1 MTASASPPIMFGSA
15 LASRAFSYA
24 SKLKT
29 AISDAATSFEE
40 ERKSYLQE
48 KKEQDGGNFSES
60 AEEVNFPQIAAVR
73 NSSSAIREVIAH
85 AIPIPAV
92 LGEPR
97 EDKND
102 TDHSEGAGKGK
113 STEEESILPW
123 ADVAD
128 EGELKAKILA
138 ISTNRENFLEDIP
151 TEFVFDLNASY
162 PTAMQMLKLDNKLQD
177 MRFELVPKKIKDAQF
192 WHAYF
197 YHISQLKMQSGS
209 NQNAVDSTFVP
220 PPDSP
225 LPTIVDSSTNP
236 APETAP
242 VPEVI
247 SSPAAI
253 APRLPR
259 VDLKKD
265 EDLPTAKDLREA
277 MPLPLSLTDPVNS
290 STLVYDGEDFVSDMY
305 DNEWDKTSQEK
316 HEEDY

>member
-1 MTASASPPIMFGSA
+1 MFGSA

-48 KKEQDGGNFSES
+48 KKEQDGGDFSET

-85 AIPIPAV
+85 AIPIPTV
-92 LGEPR
+92 LGQPS
-97 EDKND
+97 EDKID
-102 TDHSEGAGKGK
+102 SDRSEGAGKGK
-113 STEEESILPW
+113 SSEEENLLPW
-123 ADVAD
+123 AGVAD

-138 ISTNRENFLEDIP
+138 ISSHRENFLEDIP
-151 TEFVFDLNASY
+151 SEFVFDLNASY
-162 PTAMQMLKLDNKLQD
+162 PTAMEMLKLDSKLQD

-197 YHISQLKMQSGS
+197 YHISQLKLQSGS
-209 NQNAVDSTFVP
+209 NQKAIDGTFVP
-220 PPDSP
+220 LPDSP
-225 LPTIVDSSTNP
+225 LPTIVDSPTNP
-236 APETAP
+236 APQTVP

-247 SSPAAI
+247 PSPA
-253 APRLPR
+253 PQRLPP

-305 DNEWDKTSQEK
+305 DNEWDKTSQGQD
-316 HEEDY
+316 EEDY